1 MIISRLI
8 NKRICNAT
16 ALQRAVSSTSSS
28 QNAITSESPK
38 HRRTS
43 LVSPSYRFM
52 YPEFLPDPKPEWR
65 NLIREKLERK
75 DMLARRS
82 KIEMP
87 SEFYVGSVLAVT
99 SSDPHAAGK
108 TSRFVG
114 ICIDRQG
121 CGLRAKFI
129 LRNVIDHQGVE
140 VLYDMYD
147 PTLQKLEVLRLEKRL
162 DDKLYY
168 LRDCLPE
175 FSTFDLNMEAD
186 ILPEG
191 SEVPINDTKAVLKP
205 RPWLERW
212 ERQDLKGISNLEEFL
227 TPKMVRQA
235 KQRETPW
242 EQYDL
247 MKEYRRTIP
256 AEEQSQ
262 IYSEVYSEL
271 HQFELARKKMK
282 RKRNIPSKL
291 A

>member
-1 MIISRLI
+1 
-8 NKRICNAT
+8 
-16 ALQRAVSSTSSS
+16 
-28 QNAITSESPK
+28 
-38 HRRTS
+38 
-43 LVSPSYRFM
+43 M

-82 KIEMP
+82 KIDMP
-87 SEFYVGSVLAVT
+87 PEFYVGSILAVT

-147 PTLQKLEVLRLEKRL
+147 PTLQKLEVLKLEKRL

-191 SEVPINDTKAVLKP
+191 SEIPLNETKAVLKP

-212 ERQDLKGISNLEEFL
+212 ERQDLKGIANLEEYL
-227 TPKMVRQA
+227 TAKMARRA
-235 KQRETPW
+235 KKVETPW
-242 EQYDL
+242 EKYDL

-262 IYSEVYSEL
+262 IYSEVHSEL